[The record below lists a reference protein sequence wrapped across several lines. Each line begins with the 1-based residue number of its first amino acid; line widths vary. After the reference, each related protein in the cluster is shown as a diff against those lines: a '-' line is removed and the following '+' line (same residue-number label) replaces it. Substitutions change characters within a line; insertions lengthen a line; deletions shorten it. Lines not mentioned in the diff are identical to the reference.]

1 MNNSTKIIIGAGI
14 LGVGYYFF
22 KKYSKLPSSNSGTS
36 TTNTTITNTTNTT
49 SSTTL
54 STPKTSSSIIVTTPK
69 VNPIIDPKSGKL
81 VNSYITDNPTDNGL
95 SGGSFDMKTTRD
107 TTLENIGSS
116 LDSLTT
122 MGKDY
127 TNILNPTGYQDT
139 PSGTIIRRGDPSD
152 PYGYGYVTS
161 A

>member
-1 MNNSTKIIIGAGI
+1 MVQVLRIQLLQI
-14 LGVGYYFF
+14 LQ
-22 KKYSKLPSSNSGTS
+22 
-36 TTNTTITNTTNTT
+36 
-49 SSTTL
+49 TL
-54 STPKTSSSIIVTTPK
+54 QVLLHL
-69 VNPIIDPKSGKL
+69 VPIIDPKSGKL

>member
-1 MNNSTKIIIGAGI
+1 
-14 LGVGYYFF
+14 
-22 KKYSKLPSSNSGTS
+22 
-36 TTNTTITNTTNTT
+36 
-49 SSTTL
+49 
-54 STPKTSSSIIVTTPK
+54 
-69 VNPIIDPKSGKL
+69 
-81 VNSYITDNPTDNGL
+81 
-95 SGGSFDMKTTRD
+95 
-107 TTLENIGSS
+107 
-116 LDSLTT
+116 